1 MIGDGEQPTYQEAVN
16 DELLHQRAKN
26 PPCRSA
32 LIELDAKHTFQY
44 RDSSTCQSQNIVFDL
59 NL

>member
-1 MIGDGEQPTYQEAVN
+1 MSTYQEAVN
-16 DELLHQRAKN
+16 DELLDERAKN
-26 PPCRSA
+26 RPCRSA
-32 LIELDAKHTFQY
+32 LIELDAKHPFHY

>member
-1 MIGDGEQPTYQEAVN
+1 MICDGEEAVN
-16 DELLHQRAKN
+16 DVLLHGRAKD

-32 LIELDAKHTFQY
+32 SIELDAKHTFLY